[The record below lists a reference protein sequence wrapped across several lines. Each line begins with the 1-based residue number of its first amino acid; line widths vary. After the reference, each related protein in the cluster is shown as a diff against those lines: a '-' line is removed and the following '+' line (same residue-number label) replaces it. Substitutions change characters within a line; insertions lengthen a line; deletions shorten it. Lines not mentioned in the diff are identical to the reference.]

1 MMNLTGWGYYLNTEE
16 TFFTVGSKINL
27 SSLNLELD
35 LLADSFFEAFYLFKI
50 RLFFLSLLICSL
62 ILPATVY
69 GFTGFLPLLMIP
81 FTTLLFGLGLI
92 WGYFWK
98 TMTDVDWLLTDIEL
112 LQLSLE
118 RILEDEASLILSS
131 EHGEEEA
138 LLTRLFSSLIELLLG
153 SLRLE
158 I

>member
-1 MMNLTGWGYYLNTEE
+1 
-16 TFFTVGSKINL
+16 
-27 SSLNLELD
+27 
-35 LLADSFFEAFYLFKI
+35 
-50 RLFFLSLLICSL
+50 
-62 ILPATVY
+62 
-69 GFTGFLPLLMIP
+69 
-81 FTTLLFGLGLI
+81 
-92 WGYFWK
+92 
-98 TMTDVDWLLTDIEL
+98 MTDVDWLLTDIEL

-118 RILEDEASLILSS
+118 RLLEDEASLILSS